1 MNVAMIS
8 KNLGIL
14 LLVEAASMLP
24 SLLVAL
30 IYNQNDV
37 SAFIITILLLMFTG
51 FIMYKIPARNKNLY
65 TRDGFAIVSLGWIL
79 VSLFGALPF
88 LISGAIPSYVDA
100 VFETVSGFTTTGS
113 TILREIESLPRGIL
127 FWRSFTNWIGGMGVL
142 VMMLAVLPAAGANT
156 LQIMKAESPGPDP
169 GKLVPRIGQS
179 AKILYFMYTT
189 LTSVQIILLL
199 AGGMPLYDSLIHT
212 FSTAGTGGFS
222 NMNTSVGAYNNVY
235 YEIII
240 GVFMFVFGVNFT
252 LYYQALKGDVKSI
265 FKDEE
270 FRFYMF
276 TAAGAILLITLDIW
290 GPNFNTFW
298 ESLRHAFFQV
308 STIMTTT
315 GFSST
320 NFDLWPVF
328 SKTILV
334 ILMFIG
340 ASAGSTAGGIK
351 CIRFLLLFK
360 TVKREFRRILHPR
373 SVYTVKYGGKT
384 VNSDV
389 LSGVMNYFFI
399 SIILFAIS
407 LLLVSLDGFDMVSNF
422 TAVAASI
429 NNIGPGL
436 GIVGP
441 MGNFADYS
449 SLSKIVFSITMLFG
463 RLEIYPMLI
472 LFAPTFWKRV
482 NI

>member
-1 MNVAMIS
+1 M
-8 KNLGIL
+8 
-14 LLVEAASMLP
+14 P
-24 SLLVAL
+24 S
-30 IYNQNDV
+30 
-37 SAFIITILLLMFTG
+37 
-51 FIMYKIPARNKNLY
+51 
-65 TRDGFAIVSLGWIL
+65 
-79 VSLFGALPF
+79 
-88 LISGAIPSYVDA
+88 SG
-100 VFETVSGFTTTGS
+100 
-113 TILREIESLPRGIL
+113 
-127 FWRSFTNWIGGMGVL
+127 
-142 VMMLAVLPAAGANT
+142 
-156 LQIMKAESPGPDP
+156 
-169 GKLVPRIGQS
+169 
-179 AKILYFMYTT
+179 
-189 LTSVQIILLL
+189 
-199 AGGMPLYDSLIHT
+199 
-212 FSTAGTGGFS
+212 
-222 NMNTSVGAYNNVY
+222 
-235 YEIII
+235 
-240 GVFMFVFGVNFT
+240 
-252 LYYQALKGDVKSI
+252 
-265 FKDEE
+265 
-270 FRFYMF
+270 
-276 TAAGAILLITLDIW
+276 
-290 GPNFNTFW
+290 
-298 ESLRHAFFQV
+298 

-360 TVKREFRRILHPR
+360 TVKREVRRILHPR
-373 SVYTVKYGGKT
+373 SVYTVRYGGKT

-482 NI
+482 NV